1 MRYFLEISYNGSTFH
16 GWQIQPN
23 ANSVQETIENAL
35 NILLKKEIKIVG
47 AGRTDTGVH
56 ARNMCAH
63 FDHNKEFE
71 LEELKNNLNSF
82 LNQEI
87 YINDIY
93 RVEDETHA
101 RFSAISREY
110 EYYISLKKDVFN
122 YKTTH
127 LIQQDLNIEKM
138 KQALLIIKDYE
149 DFEAFSK
156 SNTDVKTYL
165 CNIMSCSLVKKENII
180 IFKIKANRFLR
191 NMVRAIMGT
200 IVDIGLEKISLEE
213 LRTILES
220 KDRSKA
226 GPSMPAHALF
236 LTKVEYP
243 SNIKLQ

>member
-23 ANSVQETIENAL
+23 AISVQETIEDAL
-35 NILLKKEIKIVG
+35 KTLLKEEIKIVG

-56 ARNMCAH
+56 ARHMCAH
-63 FDHNKEFE
+63 FDYEKNFG
-71 LEELKNNLNSF
+71 LVELKNNLNSF
-82 LNQEI
+82 LNKEI

-93 RVEDETHA
+93 KVEDEIHA

-138 KQALLIIKDYE
+138 KQALLIIQDYE
-149 DFEAFSK
+149 NFEAFSK

-165 CNIMSCSLVKKENII
+165 CNIMSCSLVKTKNII

-200 IVDIGLEKISLEE
+200 IVEIGLEKISLEE
-213 LRTILES
+213 LHTILKS

-236 LTKVEYP
+236 LTNIEYP

>member
-23 ANSVQETIENAL
+23 AISVQETIEDAL
-35 NILLKKEIKIVG
+35 KTLLKEEIKIVG

-56 ARNMCAH
+56 AKHMCAH
-63 FDHNKEFE
+63 FDYKKNFG
-71 LEELKNNLNSF
+71 LVELKNNLNSF
-82 LNQEI
+82 LNKEI

-93 RVEDETHA
+93 KVEDETQA

-165 CNIMSCSLVKKENII
+165 WNIMSCSLVKKENII

-200 IVDIGLEKISLEE
+200 IVEIGLGKISLQE
-213 LRTILES
+213 LHTIIKS

>member
-1 MRYFLEISYNGSTFH
+1 LRYFLEISYNGSTFH

-23 ANSVQETIENAL
+23 ANSVQETIEKAL

-149 DFEAFSK
+149 NFKAFSK

-165 CNIMSCSLVKKENII
+165 CNIMSCSLVKNENII

-191 NMVRAIMGT
+191 NMVRAIVGT
-200 IVDIGLEKISLEE
+200 IIEIGLEKISLEE
-213 LRTILES
+213 LHTILKS
-220 KDRSKA
+220 KDRSNA
-226 GPSMPAHALF
+226 GPSMPANALF
-236 LTKVEYP
+236 LTKIEYP
-243 SNIKLQ
+243 SNIKL

>member
-23 ANSVQETIENAL
+23 AISVQETIENAL
-35 NILLKKEIKIVG
+35 KTLLKEEIKIVG

-56 ARNMCAH
+56 AKHMCAH
-63 FDHNKEFE
+63 FDYSKEFE
-71 LEELKNNLNSF
+71 LGELKNNLNSF

-93 RVEDETHA
+93 RVDDETHA

-200 IVDIGLEKISLEE
+200 IVDIGLGKISLEE

>member
-1 MRYFLEISYNGSTFH
+1 LRYFLEISYNGSTFH

-122 YKTTH
+122 YKTTY

-149 DFEAFSK
+149 NFKAFSK

-165 CNIMSCSLVKKENII
+165 CNIMSCSLVKNENII

-191 NMVRAIMGT
+191 NMVRAIVGT
-200 IVDIGLEKISLEE
+200 IIEIGLGKISLEE
-213 LRTILES
+213 LHTILKS
-220 KDRSKA
+220 KDRSNA
-226 GPSMPAHALF
+226 GPSMPANALF
-236 LTKVEYP
+236 LTKIEYP
-243 SNIKLQ
+243 SNIKL

>member
-23 ANSVQETIENAL
+23 AISVQETIEDAL
-35 NILLKKEIKIVG
+35 KTLLKEEIKIVG

-56 ARNMCAH
+56 AKHMCAH
-63 FDHNKEFE
+63 FDYKKNFG
-71 LEELKNNLNSF
+71 LVELKNNLNSF
-82 LNQEI
+82 LNKEI

-93 RVEDETHA
+93 KVEDETHA

-110 EYYISLKKDVFN
+110 EYYISLTKDVFN
-122 YKTTH
+122 YKTTY

-180 IFKIKANRFLR
+180 VFRIKANRFLR

-200 IVDIGLEKISLEE
+200 IVEIGLGKISLQE
-213 LRTILES
+213 LHTIIKS

-236 LTKVEYP
+236 LIKVEYP

>member
-23 ANSVQETIENAL
+23 AITVQETIENAL
-35 NILLKKEIKIVG
+35 QTLLKEEIKIVG

-56 ARNMCAH
+56 AKHMCAH
-63 FDHNKEFE
+63 FDYKNKFE
-71 LEELKNNLNSF
+71 LDDLKDNLNSF

-87 YINDIY
+87 CIKDLYNVSD
-93 RVEDETHA
+93 DAHA

-110 EYYISLKKDVFN
+110 EYYISLKKDVFS
-122 YKTTH
+122 YETSYF
-127 LIQQDLNIEKM
+127 IQQDLNINKM
-138 KQALLIIKDYE
+138 KQAISIIKEYE

-165 CNIMSCSLVKKENII
+165 CDIMSFSLIEDNNLL

-191 NMVRAIMGT
+191 NMVRAIVGT
-200 IVDIGLEKISLEE
+200 VLEVGLGKITPGEVHN
-213 LRTILES
+213 IIQS
-220 KDRSKA
+220 KDRSQA

-236 LTKVEYP
+236 LTNIEYP
-243 SNIKLQ
+243 NNIKL

>member
-23 ANSVQETIENAL
+23 AVSVQETIEGAL
-35 NILLKKEIKIVG
+35 KILLREEIKIVG

-56 ARNMCAH
+56 ARHMCAH
-63 FDHNKEFE
+63 FDYKKDFG
-71 LEELKNNLNSF
+71 LVELKNNLNSF
-82 LNQEI
+82 LNKEI

-110 EYYISLKKDVFN
+110 EYYISLKKNVFN

-200 IVDIGLEKISLEE
+200 ILEIGLEKISLEE
-213 LRTILES
+213 LRTILKS

-243 SNIKLQ
+243 SNIKL

>member
-23 ANSVQETIENAL
+23 AISVQETIEDAL
-35 NILLKKEIKIVG
+35 KTLLKEEIKIVG

-56 ARNMCAH
+56 AKHMCAH
-63 FDHNKEFE
+63 FDYKKNFG
-71 LEELKNNLNSF
+71 LVELKNNLNSF
-82 LNQEI
+82 LNKEI

-93 RVEDETHA
+93 KVEDEIHA

-138 KQALLIIKDYE
+138 KQALLIIQDYE
-149 DFEAFSK
+149 NFEAFSK

-165 CNIMSCSLVKKENII
+165 CNIISCSLVKKENII
-180 IFKIKANRFLR
+180 VFRIKANRFLR

-200 IVDIGLEKISLEE
+200 IVEIGLGKISLQE
-213 LRTILES
+213 LHTIIKS

>member
-1 MRYFLEISYNGSTFH
+1 LRYFLEISYNGSTFH

-23 ANSVQETIENAL
+23 AITVQETIEDAL
-35 NILLKKEIKIVG
+35 KTLLKEEIKIVG

-56 ARNMCAH
+56 ARHMCAH
-63 FDHNKEFE
+63 FDYKKDFG
-71 LEELKNNLNSF
+71 LVELKNNLNSF
-82 LNQEI
+82 LNKEI

-110 EYYISLKKDVFN
+110 EYYISLKKNVFN

-200 IVDIGLEKISLEE
+200 ILEIGLEKISLEE
-213 LRTILES
+213 LRTILKS

-243 SNIKLQ
+243 SNIKL

>member
-149 DFEAFSK
+149 NFKAFSK

-165 CNIMSCSLVKKENII
+165 CNIMSCSLVKNENII

-191 NMVRAIMGT
+191 NMVRAIVGT
-200 IVDIGLEKISLEE
+200 IIEIGLEKISLEE
-213 LRTILES
+213 LHTILKS
-220 KDRSKA
+220 KDRSNA
-226 GPSMPAHALF
+226 GPSMPANALF
-236 LTKVEYP
+236 LTKIEYP
-243 SNIKLQ
+243 SNIKL

>member
-23 ANSVQETIENAL
+23 AITVQETIEDAL
-35 NILLKKEIKIVG
+35 KTLLKEEIKIVG

-56 ARNMCAH
+56 ARHMCAH
-63 FDHNKEFE
+63 FDYKKDFG
-71 LEELKNNLNSF
+71 LVELKNNLNSF
-82 LNQEI
+82 LNKEI

-110 EYYISLKKDVFN
+110 EYYISLKKNVFN

-200 IVDIGLEKISLEE
+200 IVEIGLEKISLEE
-213 LRTILES
+213 LRTILKS

-243 SNIKLQ
+243 SNIKL

>member
-23 ANSVQETIENAL
+23 ANSVQETIEKAL

-149 DFEAFSK
+149 NFKAFSK

-165 CNIMSCSLVKKENII
+165 CNIMSCSLVKNENII

-191 NMVRAIMGT
+191 NMVRAIVGT
-200 IVDIGLEKISLEE
+200 IIEIGLEKISLEE
-213 LRTILES
+213 LHTILKS
-220 KDRSKA
+220 KDRSNA
-226 GPSMPAHALF
+226 GPSMPANALF
-236 LTKVEYP
+236 LTKIEYP
-243 SNIKLQ
+243 SNIKL

>member
-1 MRYFLEISYNGSTFH
+1 LRYFLEISYNGSTFH

-23 ANSVQETIENAL
+23 AVSVQETIEDAL
-35 NILLKKEIKIVG
+35 KTLLKEEIKIVG

-56 ARNMCAH
+56 ARHMCAH
-63 FDHNKEFE
+63 FDYKKNFE
-71 LEELKNNLNSF
+71 LVELKNNLNSF
-82 LNQEI
+82 LNKEI

-93 RVEDETHA
+93 KVEDETHA

-127 LIQQDLNIEKM
+127 LIQQDLNIKKM
-138 KQALLIIKDYE
+138 KQALLIINDYE

-165 CNIMSCSLVKKENII
+165 CNIISCSLVKKENTIV
-180 IFKIKANRFLR
+180 FRIKANRFLR

-200 IVDIGLEKISLEE
+200 IVEIGLEKISLEE
-213 LRTILES
+213 LHTILKS

-243 SNIKLQ
+243 SNIKL